1 MKTLLQVNVVAN
13 WGSTGRIAEEIG
25 QKAIDKGWN
34 SYIAYGRNANCSESQ
49 LIKIGS
55 IWDIKFH
62 GLKSRLFDRHGLGS
76 KRATLKFVERIKE
89 IKPDIIHLHNIHGYY
104 LNIEILFNYLSISNI
119 PVVWTLHDCWPFT
132 GHCAYYSIAK
142 CDKWLNQCYNCVQ
155 KKSYPASLC
164 IDRSAVNY
172 ALKKSLFTS
181 LADMTIVPVSK
192 WLGDQVQQ
200 SFLREHA
207 IQVIH
212 NGVDLTKFY
221 PRNSIALRQKMELI
235 GEHILLGVAT
245 SWSKRK
251 GLADYLKLAE
261 VLPVNCKII
270 LVGLSKQQIK
280 NLPKNIIGLTR
291 TESIDE
297 LAELYSLADIVLNL
311 SYEETFGLTTV
322 EGFACGTPGI
332 VYNCT
337 ASPEL
342 ISPETGLIVEG
353 GNLGQLAGAIDE
365 ILLKGTASF
374 SIACRNRAELL
385 YDKMNKF
392 KEYIELYH
400 DILNK

>member
-132 GHCAYYSIAK
+132 GHCAHYSIAK

-164 IDRSAVNY
+164 IDRSADNY
-172 ALKKSLFTS
+172 ALKKNLFTS
-181 LADMTIVPVSK
+181 LTDMTIVPVSK

-221 PRNSIALRQKMELI
+221 PRNTIALRQKMELI

-353 GNLGQLAGAIDE
+353 GDIEQLATAIDE